1 METKVEKKE
10 VKTKKSLF
18 GKILT
23 WVLGTFVG
31 LLLVVQVTGFISAR
45 NNFGVSS
52 FLGYQS
58 FVVLTDS
65 MEPELPVGN
74 GVIVKKVDVTTLVA
88 STTPESKDGDIITFF
103 RSNDQLIITHRI
115 IEVIDDGDGTLTFKC
130 LGDNLNAQTC
140 PTEGCTIANSDL
152 VPEEFVMGKVI
163 SSSAAL
169 GAFSKFFS
177 SPITTLFLVLIPLGA
192 VFASSIVDF
201 VKAAKMRPE
210 EKEVAEKVLSEE
222 ELSDEEFVKIKEQE
236 KISLIKEMEKERL
249 RKEMEEEARK
259 EVNPID
265 ETKKD

>member
-1 METKVEKKE
+1 MKKNVEKE
-10 VKTKKSLF
+10 AQSKKSLF
-18 GKILT
+18 SKILT
-23 WVLGTFVG
+23 WVLGSFVG
-31 LLLVVQVTGFISAR
+31 VLLVVQVTGFISAR

-52 FLGYQS
+52 FMGYQS

-74 GVIVKKVDVTTLVA
+74 GVIVKKVDVETLVA
-88 STTPESKDGDIITFF
+88 STTPEAKDGDIITFF
-103 RSNDQLIITHRI
+103 RSSDELIITHRI

-163 SSSAAL
+163 ASSVAL
-169 GAFSKFFS
+169 GAISRFFS

-201 VKAAKMRPE
+201 IKAAKMRPE
-210 EKEVAEKVLSEE
+210 EETANSKVLSDE

-236 KISLIKEMEKERL
+236 KLLVIKEMEKERL
-249 RKEMEEEARK
+249 RKEMEDEIKKGESSL
-259 EVNPID
+259 E
-265 ETKKD
+265 ETKKE